1 MAFIDNVFSEL
12 HKIMVKK
19 AAFVGFIG
27 GDRPNQPLDPPMST
41 NSSNEYGWSAVLML
55 KLPMWNPTNSSL
67 DHLKRRLPPDNKA
80 SKDSTW
86 IQSNV

>member
-41 NSSNEYGWSAVLML
+41 NSSNEYG
-55 KLPMWNPTNSSL
+55 
-67 DHLKRRLPPDNKA
+67 
-80 SKDSTW
+80 
-86 IQSNV
+86 